1 MRIVQIIDS
10 LEVGGAERM
19 ALNYANALSEKIEFS
34 GLIASRK
41 EGLLL
46 SQIDEKVSY
55 LFLKK
60 KKIIDFKAVFLL
72 RRYLKNNKV
81 SVIHAHSSS
90 FFIAVLVKLTLPKIK
105 IIWHD
110 HYGISQ
116 DLKSRKNVALK
127 FGSLFFKGSIA
138 VNTALKDW
146 AESYLYCKNVI
157 YFPNFV
163 DEITNLNKEV
173 SLNGEEG
180 KRIVCVANL
189 RPQKNHELLIKAAN
203 IIRNEY
209 PDWTFHLF
217 GKDFLDDHSKKLKEL
232 VRDLELDK
240 NIFFYGAVNNV
251 ASVLEQCNI
260 AVLPSI
266 SEGLPLAILEYGLYK
281 LPVVATNVGEIST
294 IIISEKEGL
303 IIESNNIN
311 QFSQSIQK
319 LIRNKKS
326 RIEMGLEL
334 NKIVNLNYSQ
344 ESIVRDYISWLNYLI
359 NFIPSK
365 NI

>member
-10 LEVGGAERM
+10 LDIGGAERM
-19 ALNYANALSEKIEFS
+19 ALNYANVLSEKIEFS

-46 SQIDEKVSY
+46 SQIDEKVTY
-55 LFLKK
+55 LFLNK
-60 KKIIDFKAVFLL
+60 KKIIDFKATLIL
-72 RRYLKNNKV
+72 RKYLKSNKV
-81 SVIHAHSSS
+81 NVIHAHSSS
-90 FFIAVLVKLTLPKIK
+90 FFIAVLVKLILPKIK

-116 DLKSRKNVALK
+116 DLKSRRNVVLK
-127 FGSLFFKGSIA
+127 LSSLFFKGSIA
-138 VNTALKDW
+138 VNSALRDW

-157 YFPNFV
+157 YFSNFV
-163 DEITNLNKEV
+163 DERTSSNEKV

-217 GKDFLDDHSKKLKEL
+217 GKDFLDDHSKKLKKL
-232 VRDLELDK
+232 VTDLELDK
-240 NIFFYGAVNNV
+240 NIFFYGTVNNV
-251 ASVLEQCNI
+251 ASVLKQCNI
-260 AVLPSI
+260 AVLSSI

-294 IIISEKEGL
+294 MINSEKEGL
-303 IIESNNIN
+303 IVESNDIE
-311 QFSQSIQK
+311 QFLQSIQK
-319 LIRNKKS
+319 LIRNEKL

-334 NKIVNLNYSQ
+334 NKIVSLNYSQ
-344 ESIVRDYISWLNYLI
+344 KTIARDYISWLNYLI

-365 NI
+365 HI